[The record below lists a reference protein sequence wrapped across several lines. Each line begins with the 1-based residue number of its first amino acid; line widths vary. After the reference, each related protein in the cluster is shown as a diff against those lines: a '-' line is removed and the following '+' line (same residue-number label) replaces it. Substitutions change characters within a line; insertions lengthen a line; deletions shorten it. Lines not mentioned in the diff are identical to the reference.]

1 MKKINL
7 QLFALKKNMTYIN
20 DGAASEK
27 KKTENTPNPNVS
39 IVDYLNGQG
48 QDSSYSAREG
58 LAASLGIA
66 NYTGTAE
73 QNTQM
78 LNALK
83 NGVASGGTSQPVT
96 QQVQNNGINGVDEET
111 LAKIKSTYSASDK
124 VTGAQAEAG
133 EYLNKLKD
141 ISSVTDIVDQST
153 WDAINK
159 QFSASTAYQD
169 AMAYTNELLKQLSSG
184 RTSYT
189 DQIKELMAQIRGRD
203 DFSYDVDTDPLFQQ
217 ALASAMGSGKTAMQD
232 TMGQAAALTGGY
244 GSTYATTAAN
254 QAYNAFVED
263 AYNYLPEYYQ
273 MALEAYQMEGQE
285 MYDQLAMLNAADA
298 AEFER
303 MYDSWNANFGNAQ
316 QMYQNEYSA
325 WQDSV
330 NNAYNSASLQLQE
343 HGQLYD
349 EAYNTYAA
357 VQNNADTLY
366 AQEYQKWADEVA
378 NAMSYAGL
386 ANSNYWNTEN
396 FNESVRQFN
405 ESMAQQKYE
414 FSQEMAYRNASL
426 AQDQAQF
433 LYNAGINGSSG
444 LKEPSET
451 QMQKALEAYNT
462 GGDEALD
469 QYVDSLPSD
478 IDRNIIGEYIY
489 GSENSTGYGVPP
501 LQLQDWLI
509 EDDTDNWGFV
519 GGDDND
525 DTYTFRD
532 DIKSFKELKELIQ
545 NTDLS
550 DEEKE
555 AFLNMLREQ
564 SKR

>member
-7 QLFALKKNMTYIN
+7 QLFANLNV
-20 DGAASEK
+20 
-27 KKTENTPNPNVS
+27 NTS
-39 IVDYLNGQG
+39 IVDYLKSQG
-48 QDSSYSAREG
+48 QDSSYASRED

-83 NGVASGGTSQPVT
+83 NGTTSGSTSQPVI
-96 QQVQNNGINGVDEET
+96 QQAQNNGINGVDEET
-111 LAKIKSTYSASDK
+111 LAKIKSSYSASDK

-141 ISSVTDIVDQST
+141 ISNVTDIVDQST

-184 RTSYT
+184 KTSYT
-189 DQIKELMAQIRGRD
+189 DQIKELMEQIQGRD
-203 DFSYDVDTDPLFQQ
+203 DFSYDVDSDPLFQQ

-254 QAYNAFVED
+254 QAYNAFIED
-263 AYNYLPEYYQ
+263 AYNNLPEYYQ

-303 MYDSWNANFGNAQ
+303 MYDSWNANFSNAQ

-343 HGQLYD
+343 HGQLYE

-357 VQNNADTLY
+357 VQSNADTLY

-386 ANSNYWNTEN
+386 ANSDYWNTEN

-414 FSQEMAYRNASL
+414 FSQEMEYRNAAL

-433 LYNAGINGSSG
+433 LYNASVNSKSS

-451 QMQKALEAYNT
+451 QMQKALEAYNA
-462 GGDEALD
+462 GGDDALD

-478 IDRNIIGEYIY
+478 IDINIIGEYIY
-489 GSENSTGYGVPP
+489 GSENGTGYGVPP

-509 EDDTDNWGFV
+509 QDDTDNWGFV

-525 DTYTFRD
+525 DTYTYRD
-532 DIKSFKELKELIQ
+532 EVKSFKELKEMIQ
-545 NTDLS
+545 NMDLS

-555 AFLNMLREQ
+555 AFLAKLREQ

>member
-96 QQVQNNGINGVDEET
+96 KQVQNNGINGVDEET
-111 LAKIKSTYSASDK
+111 IAKIKSGHSASDK
-124 VTGAQAEAG
+124 VNGAQAEAG

-184 RTSYT
+184 KTSYT
-189 DQIKELMAQIRGRD
+189 DQIKDLMAQIQGRD

-244 GSTYATTAAN
+244 SSTYAATAGN
-254 QAYNAFVED
+254 QAYNAFIED
-263 AYNYLPEYYQ
+263 AYNNLPEYYQ

-426 AQDQAQF
+426 AQDQAEF

-501 LQLQDWLI
+501 LQLQDWLM